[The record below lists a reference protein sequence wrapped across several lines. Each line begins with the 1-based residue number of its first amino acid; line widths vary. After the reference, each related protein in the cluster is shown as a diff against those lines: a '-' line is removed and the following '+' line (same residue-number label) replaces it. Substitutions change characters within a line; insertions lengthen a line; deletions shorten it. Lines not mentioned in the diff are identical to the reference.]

1 MSKWLNERV
10 GGRAGWSLPA
20 PIWLVALMAGTVMLV
35 AVLVT
40 SDRAQAEKIHE
51 SVIAGSWY
59 PGDATVLRRD
69 VERYLTAVPEKDL
82 PGSLVGLVAPH
93 AGYQFSG
100 QVAAH
105 AYKLLQKQNFST
117 VVVIAP
123 SHYASFPGVSVYDE
137 GGLRTPLGV
146 MPLDGDL
153 VAALKK
159 RDDRIRYFPE
169 AYTREHSLE
178 IQLPFLQVIQ
188 PGIKLVP
195 LVMGDQ
201 DWGACERLAAT
212 VAECIRGKS
221 VLVVASTDLSHFHSY
236 DRAKSLDQVVL
247 DHVSGLD
254 PKGLHESLRSGRC
267 EACGGGPLV
276 TAMLVAQKL
285 GASTGQVLHAANSGD
300 VTGDRSRVVGYM
312 AAALYTGPAT
322 RDTAQAAASLSSAAS
337 ASNAKVGTDLGLS
350 SEDKQRLHQIAR
362 QTINARLNGEKPPA
376 LGNFNGALKQ
386 PCGAF
391 VTLKKRGE
399 LRGCIGHIVG
409 ARPLAETVAEMA
421 EAAAFRDLRFPPV
434 SASEF
439 PELQIEI
446 SALTPLQRVSNP
458 DEIRVGTHG
467 IYLRRGTQGGL
478 LLPQVATEQH
488 WDRTTFLEQ
497 TCRKAGFPSDAWK
510 DPGTEIYIFS
520 ADIF

>member
-10 GGRAGWSLPA
+10 GGGAGRSLPVL
-20 PIWLVALMAGTVMLV
+20 IWIVALMAGTAMLLTVM
-35 AVLVT
+35 VT
-40 SDRAQAEKIHE
+40 SDLAQAEKIHE

-59 PGDATVLRRD
+59 SGDATVLRRD
-69 VERYLTAVPEKDL
+69 VERYLAAVPEKDL
-82 PGSLVGLVAPH
+82 PGPLVALIAPH

-105 AYKLLQKQNFST
+105 AYKLLQKQKYST

-146 MPLDGDL
+146 VPLDGDL

-159 RDDRIRYFPE
+159 RDDRIHYVPD
-169 AYTREHSLE
+169 AYTKEHSLE
-178 IQLPFLQVIQ
+178 IQLPFLQVTQ

-221 VLVVASTDLSHFHSY
+221 VLVVASTDLSHFHGY

-247 DHVSGLD
+247 DHVNGLD
-254 PKGLHESLRSGRC
+254 PTGLHESLRSGRC

-276 TAMLVAQKL
+276 TAMLVARKL
-285 GASTGQVLHAANSGD
+285 GANSGQVLQAANSGD

-312 AAALYTGPAT
+312 AAALYTGPAGP
-322 RDTAQAAASLSSAAS
+322 DTARAESPVSPATFPSD
-337 ASNAKVGTDLGLS
+337 AKVGANLGLS
-350 SEDKQRLHQIAR
+350 AEDKQRLHQIAR
-362 QTINARLNGEKPPA
+362 QSINARLHGEKAPA
-376 LGNFNGALKQ
+376 LGNLNGALQ
-386 PCGAF
+386 EPCGAF
-391 VTLKKRGE
+391 VTLKKHGE

-439 PELQIEI
+439 PELEIEI
-446 SALTPLQRVSNP
+446 SALTPLQRITNP
-458 DEIRVGTHG
+458 DEVRVGTHG

-478 LLPQVATEQH
+478 LLPQVATEYG

-497 TCRKAGFPSDAWK
+497 TCRKAGLPSDAWK